1 MLPEKIF
8 WFEGMAVGPQH
19 FQQQDR
25 YMDSQIRMRALAH
38 VHHGWGFME
47 FSIDEQYLPLGKV
60 VLNRARGFLPDGTLF
75 EVGQGREVLS
85 LDIPPGI
92 TNRRVVLALPLSP
105 EGASEVRQEG
115 LHGISTP
122 YVAHRS
128 LVRDSVAGSRK
139 EVEVT
144 CCRLDLRLMLE
155 EETGVKGFVSMPV
168 VQILEC
174 KPDKTTLLDK
184 DFMPTFLHLS
194 ASLALSGYLREIVGL
209 LSHRGDQLAM
219 RVSSAGQTGTAEA
232 ADFWLLQCI
241 NRAEPVFRHL
251 GNTPCLHPEEFYAH
265 LLGLVGELSTFA
277 ESGKRPAELAPYDHS
292 AQDAVFAGLM
302 SHARQA

>member
-115 LHGISTP
+115 LH
-122 YVAHRS
+122 
-128 LVRDSVAGSRK
+128 
-139 EVEVT
+139 
-144 CCRLDLRLMLE
+144 DL
-155 EETGVKGFVSMPV
+155 
-168 VQILEC
+168 
-174 KPDKTTLLDK
+174 
-184 DFMPTFLHLS
+184 
-194 ASLALSGYLREIVGL
+194 
-209 LSHRGDQLAM
+209 
-219 RVSSAGQTGTAEA
+219 SSQ
-232 ADFWLLQCI
+232 
-241 NRAEPVFRHL
+241 
-251 GNTPCLHPEEFYAH
+251 
-265 LLGLVGELSTFA
+265 
-277 ESGKRPAELAPYDHS
+277 
-292 AQDAVFAGLM
+292 
-302 SHARQA
+302 